1 MSAAM
6 FVNEAKSPSVSALNK
21 AWAQVV
27 AWLICPAQRVA
38 TRGGIRE

>member
-1 MSAAM
+1 M
-6 FVNEAKSPSVSALNK
+6 FASEIKSPSVSALNK

-27 AWLICPAQRVA
+27 AWLICRAQRVA